1 MSTQKP
7 ASFEITLTNAMNAFR
22 KKYPSFDEAYISYT
36 GQYGESSV
44 RVHEPFRISDTIDP
58 VVIVLGRTT
67 SLFYRDSRRVLT
79 GSLGSV
85 EIEKGS
91 VYVLGRRASLD
102 SKLVVWSQRAEE
114 EIEQYDSR
122 VRIVPSRIHAAIFAL
137 EDGEVL
143 FTDLGSGSGSILAG
157 ETSKPEP
164 FISLYAPPT
173 VGVHRI
179 PTVQKYANPWM
190 K

>member
-1 MSTQKP
+1 MTTQPPTSFHAILKDAVNEFRRKY
-7 ASFEITLTNAMNAFR
+7 ASFE
-22 KKYPSFDEAYISYT
+22 EAYASYT

-44 RVHEPFRISDTIDP
+44 RVHEPVKISDTIDP
-58 VVIVLGRTT
+58 VVIVVGRTT
-67 SLFYRDSRRVLT
+67 PLFYRDSRRTLT

-85 EIEKGS
+85 EIERRGA
-91 VYVLGRRASLD
+91 YILGRRASLD
-102 SKLVVWSQRAEE
+102 SKLVVWSQEAEE
-114 EIEQYDSR
+114 DVEQYDNR
-122 VRIVPSRIHAAIFAL
+122 VRIVPSRIHAAIFAMN
-137 EDGEVL
+137 DEVL

-179 PTVQKYANPWM
+179 PTVQKYTKPQV